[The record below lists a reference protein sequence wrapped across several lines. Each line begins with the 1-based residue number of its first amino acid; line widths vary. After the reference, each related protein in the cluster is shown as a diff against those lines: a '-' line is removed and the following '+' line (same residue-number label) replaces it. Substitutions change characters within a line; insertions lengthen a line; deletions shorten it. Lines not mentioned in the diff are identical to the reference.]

1 MQKTTIF
8 FILSLS
14 ICLVTVSV
22 NSLVTNY
29 AVREHSK
36 MIKNLTS
43 QVESLQERIPAKVHV
58 DGFEPQSIIKAIA
71 TTTQPGKLY
80 FYNTLRI
87 NGEDFVSTYRS
98 RKKLCQNLGG
108 TYNTNFNTTYEEAV
122 GNFKVLQ
129 KEYPTYECSRVE
141 PVYLGN

>member
-1 MQKTTIF
+1 MKAL
-8 FILSLS
+8 ILL
-14 ICLVTVSV
+14 LTVTVFFNGV
-22 NSLVTNY
+22 ALLLNSK
-29 AVREHSK
+29 R
-36 MIKNLTS
+36 IDNLDS
-43 QVESLQERIPAKVHV
+43 QVESLQARIPAKVHV

-108 TYNTNFNTTYEEAV
+108 TYNTNFNTTYEKAV